1 MANDKKTLQEEFEQS
16 LEDMS
21 LEGAFLPRQ
30 PYEYNITDINSNSY
44 NTQDF
49 TGTGEYIYTG
59 SSTITI
65 GSDTTLDSMVFPT
78 EESRNGN
85 LMAINERLDTIERH
99 LGVLTNKPSQETLDK
114 YEALKNAYNEYKLI
128 EKICLSGKDAD
139 GED

>member
-85 LMAINERLDTIERH
+85 LM
-99 LGVLTNKPSQETLDK
+99 
-114 YEALKNAYNEYKLI
+114 
-128 EKICLSGKDAD
+128 
-139 GED
+139 